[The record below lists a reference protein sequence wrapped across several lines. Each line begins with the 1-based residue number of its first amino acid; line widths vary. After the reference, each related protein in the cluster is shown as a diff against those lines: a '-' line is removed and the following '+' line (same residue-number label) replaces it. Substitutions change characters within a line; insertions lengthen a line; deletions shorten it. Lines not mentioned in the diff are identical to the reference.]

1 MKPYLNGAKPMN
13 HSVSSAG
20 DQEQV
25 NVADSLSVFHLV
37 LPKRLRRT
45 GRPVRHSATLFCRR
59 ASNALSHGRCVD

>member
-1 MKPYLNGAKPMN
+1 MKPYLNGAKPMS

-37 LPKRLRRT
+37 LQSVV
-45 GRPVRHSATLFCRR
+45 PVFWKW
-59 ASNALSHGRCVD
+59 V